1 MVFLLTLLAI
11 VLLQFFCAVVAIR
24 YRTDKL
30 TDLAYWWTF
39 FVIIWLLY
47 LRWSTQDLIHTLLVI
62 LVSLWSLRLALYLFL
77 RVLAV
82 GKDKRFDGI
91 REQKHSFAKFRIL
104 QTVVIFLL
112 FVPLIWSMWSNQIG
126 VSWYTWVWVLVVC
139 CGIVLESVADRQ
151 KFRFKQQY
159 PTRWCSVWVWSKV
172 QYPNYLGE
180 MLVWIGLY
188 MICLHLLEWAQV
200 VVWLISPFTII
211 WLLVFITWIP
221 PLKEA
226 HKKQRG
232 TEHEWKEYTEN
243 TPKLI
248 PRIY

>member
-1 MVFLLTLLAI
+1 MLFIFSLLAI

-39 FVIIWLLY
+39 FLVIWWLY
-47 LRWSTQDLIHTLLVI
+47 VRWSTQHLIQTLLLI
-62 LVSLWSLRLALYLFL
+62 LVSLWSVRLALYLFL

-112 FVPLIWSMWSNQIG
+112 FVPLIWSMWSDHIG
-126 VSWYTWVWVLVVC
+126 SSWYTWVGVFIVC
-139 CGIVLESVADRQ
+139 CGIVLETIADRQ

-159 PTRWCSVWVWSKV
+159 PTRWCSVWVWSKI

-180 MLVWIGLY
+180 ILVWVGMY
-188 MICLHLLEWAQV
+188 MVCVYLLQWAQV
-200 VVWLISPFTII
+200 VLWLISPFTII
-211 WLLVFITWIP
+211 WLLVFITGIP
-221 PLKEA
+221 PLEQA

-232 TEHEWKEYTEN
+232 TEQEWKTYTEN

-248 PRIY
+248 PHVY

>member
-1 MVFLLTLLAI
+1 MVFFLTLLAI
-11 VLLQFFCAVVAIR
+11 VLLQFFSAVVAIR

-47 LRWSTQDLIHTLLVI
+47 LRWSTQDIIHTLLVI
-62 LVSLWSLRLALYLFL
+62 LVSIWSLRLALYLFL

-112 FVPLIWSMWSNQIG
+112 FVPLIWSMWSDEIG
-126 VSWYTWVWVLVVC
+126 SSWYTWVGVLVVS

-221 PLKEA
+221 PLEQA

-232 TEHEWKEYTEN
+232 TEQEWKAYTEN

-248 PRIY
+248 PHVY